1 MKGPENMR
9 VAAVNDL
16 SSFGKCSLIADISVL
31 TSMGIEVCPVP
42 TAVLTAQT
50 GFPSYY
56 MHDTGDMVGHC
67 KEEWNKMGVTF
78 DGVLTGYMPSE
89 QVADS
94 VLDFVI
100 SFAGK
105 DNVLVVDP
113 VMGDGGRCYSN
124 FSEKFFTKI
133 KKLAAIADMITP
145 NLTELLL
152 LAGEDPKRAE
162 LGIMNEKD
170 AEEIIEI
177 ANKVRSAEG
186 QSIVVTGIPGN
197 EGELCNLVVYPG
209 GTQVIKCKSNG
220 KSYSGTGDLFAAF
233 LLGNILNGKDIV
245 TAVSKATEL
254 IGEAIGKTAS
264 TDRNYGVDFEKILKS
279 F

>member
-124 FSEKFFTKI
+124 FSEKLFTKI

-162 LGIMNEKD
+162 SGIMNEKD